1 MGPPPERPHAST
13 SRAAEL
19 MRTSSPFTIAPPSP
33 ASADNGV
40 ASEDEEAELD
50 EDLTESM
57 RKLSM
62 HSQPSRYHGKSSGLV
77 FIRSAL
83 ALKNGSTGSGITL
96 NTNEHRPV
104 SAVYRPV
111 QCFSTIV

>member
-1 MGPPPERPHAST
+1 MSSEHPHASG
-13 SRAAEL
+13 SRAADL
-19 MRTSSPFTIAPPSP
+19 QRTSSPLIVAPPTL
-33 ASADNGV
+33 ASADTD
-40 ASEDEEAELD
+40 ASSEDEEAELD

-83 ALKNGSTGSGITL
+83 ALKNGSTGSGIAL